1 MTGFFS
7 RIEYLKIII
16 SLSIC
21 LVYYVFMQ
29 QHLATLSAKERKTFG
44 YCLFF
49 RALFHASPASRAI

>member
-1 MTGFFS
+1 MFS
-7 RIEYLKIII
+7 L
-16 SLSIC
+16 
-21 LVYYVFMQ
+21 YVFMQ